1 MNIFCIVFF
10 CFFLIAFNINALER
24 KIIIASTT
32 STYDSGLLKYL
43 NQNFMKKY
51 KINVQ
56 TIVQG
61 TGQAIRTAKDGN
73 VELLLVHHKES
84 EIEFM
89 KNDYGLKRFDLMY
102 NDYVVI
108 GTKEDLDKCQNIQ
121 NKLKNIIE
129 NNLKFISRGDDSG
142 THKKE
147 LELWLLF
154 NLDPEK
160 FSENYL
166 SVGQGM
172 GHTLLMAN
180 EMRAYTISD
189 RSTWIA
195 FKRKDNL
202 KIICENKPPLFNQY
216 GIILVNPK
224 LNTSLNIKDAEIY
237 LNWII
242 SEEGKFLINNYKIN
256 DQQLFYFN
264 YDK

>member
-1 MNIFCIVFF
+1 MNIFHLVFF
-10 CFFLIAFNINALER
+10 CFFLFTFSISALER

-43 NQNFMKKY
+43 NKHFMKKY
-51 KINVQ
+51 EINVQ

-73 VELLLVHHKES
+73 VELLLVHHKKS

-89 KNDYGLKRFDLMY
+89 KNDYGLTRFNLMY
-102 NDYVVI
+102 NDYVII
-108 GTKEDLDKCQNIQ
+108 GPKEDLDKCQNIQ

-154 NLDPEK
+154 NLNPEK

-180 EMRAYTISD
+180 EMKAYTISD

-224 LNTSLNIKDAEIY
+224 LNRSLNIKDAEIY

-264 YDK
+264 YNK

>member
-1 MNIFCIVFF
+1 MNIFCLVFF
-10 CFFLIAFNINALER
+10 CFFLFTFNINALER

-43 NQNFMKKY
+43 NKHFMNKY
-51 KINVQ
+51 EINVQ

-89 KNDYGLKRFDLMY
+89 KNDYGLKRFNLMY
-102 NDYVVI
+102 NDYVII
-108 GTKEDLDKCQNIQ
+108 GPKEDLDKCQNIQ

-154 NLDPEK
+154 NLNPEK

-180 EMRAYTISD
+180 EMKAYTISD

-224 LNTSLNIKDAEIY
+224 LNRNLNIKDAEIY
-237 LNWII
+237 LNWLI

>member
-1 MNIFCIVFF
+1 MNIFRLVFF
-10 CFFLIAFNINALER
+10 CFFLFAFSISALER

-43 NQNFMKKY
+43 NKNFMNKY
-51 KINVQ
+51 EINVQ

-84 EIEFM
+84 EVEFM
-89 KNDYGLKRFDLMY
+89 KNDYGIKRFDLMY
-102 NDYVVI
+102 NDYVII
-108 GTKEDLDKCQNIQ
+108 GPKEDLDKCQNIQ

-154 NLDPEK
+154 NLNPKK
-160 FSENYL
+160 FSDNYL

-180 EMRAYTISD
+180 EMKAYTISD

-224 LNTSLNIKDAEIY
+224 LNRNLNIKDAEIY

-242 SEEGKFLINNYKIN
+242 SEEGKLLINNYKID

>member
-1 MNIFCIVFF
+1 MNIFRFLFF
-10 CFFLIAFNINALER
+10 CFFLFSFSINALER

-43 NQNFMKKY
+43 NKHFMNKY
-51 KINVQ
+51 EINVQ

-73 VELLLVHHKES
+73 VELLLVHHKKS

-89 KNDYGLKRFDLMY
+89 NSDYGLKRFDLMY
-102 NDYVVI
+102 NDYVII
-108 GTKEDLDKCQNIQ
+108 GPKEDLDKCQNIQ
-121 NKLKNIIE
+121 NKLKNIIK

-154 NLDPEK
+154 NLNPEK

-180 EMRAYTISD
+180 EMKAYTISD

>member
-1 MNIFCIVFF
+1 MNIFRLVFF
-10 CFFLIAFNINALER
+10 CFFLFSFNINALER

-43 NQNFMKKY
+43 NKHFMNKHE
-51 KINVQ
+51 INVQ

-61 TGQAIRTAKDGN
+61 TGQAIRTAEDGN
-73 VELLLVHHKES
+73 VEILLVHHKES
-84 EIEFM
+84 EIKFM
-89 KNDYGLKRFDLMY
+89 ENNYGLRRLNLMY
-102 NDYVVI
+102 NDYVII
-108 GTKEDLDKCQNIQ
+108 GPKEDLNKCQNIQ
-121 NKLKNIIE
+121 NKLKSIIK

-154 NLDPEK
+154 NLDPAK
-160 FSENYL
+160 FSDNYL

-195 FKRKDNL
+195 FKKKENL

-224 LNTSLNIKDAEIY
+224 LNINLNIKDAEIY
-237 LNWII
+237 LNWLI

-256 DQQLFYFN
+256 NKQLFYFN

>member
-1 MNIFCIVFF
+1 MNIFCLVFF
-10 CFFLIAFNINALER
+10 CFFLFTFNINALER

-43 NQNFMKKY
+43 NKHFMKKY
-51 KINVQ
+51 EINVQ

-89 KNDYGLKRFDLMY
+89 KNDYGLKRFNLMY
-102 NDYVVI
+102 NDYVII
-108 GTKEDLDKCQNIQ
+108 GPKEDLDKCQNIQ

-154 NLDPEK
+154 NLNPEK

-180 EMRAYTISD
+180 EMKAYTISD

-242 SEEGKFLINNYKIN
+242 SEEAKFLINNYKIN

>member
-1 MNIFCIVFF
+1 MNIFCLVFF
-10 CFFLIAFNINALER
+10 YFFLIAFNINALER

-43 NQNFMKKY
+43 NKNFMNKY
-51 KINVQ
+51 EINVQ

-84 EIEFM
+84 EVEFM
-89 KNDYGLKRFDLMY
+89 KNDYGIKRFDLMY
-102 NDYVVI
+102 NDYVII
-108 GTKEDLDKCQNIQ
+108 GPKEDLDKCQNIH
-121 NKLKNIIE
+121 NKFKNIIE
-129 NNLKFISRGDDSG
+129 NNLRFISRGDDSG

-180 EMRAYTISD
+180 EMKAYTISD

-224 LNTSLNIKDAEIY
+224 LNRNLNIKDAEIY
-237 LNWII
+237 LNWLI

-256 DQQLFYFN
+256 NQQLFYFN

>member
-1 MNIFCIVFF
+1 MNIFRLVFF
-10 CFFLIAFNINALER
+10 CFFLFAFSISALER

-43 NQNFMKKY
+43 NKHFMKKY
-51 KINVQ
+51 DINVQ

-73 VELLLVHHKES
+73 VELLLVHHKKS

-89 KNDYGLKRFDLMY
+89 KNDYGLTRFNLMY
-102 NDYVVI
+102 NDYVII
-108 GTKEDLDKCQNIQ
+108 GPKEDIVKCQNIQ

-154 NLDPEK
+154 NLNPEK

-180 EMRAYTISD
+180 EMKAYTISD

-224 LNTSLNIKDAEIY
+224 LNRNLNIKDAKIY
-237 LNWII
+237 LNWLI
-242 SEEGKFLINNYKIN
+242 SEEGKSLINNYKIN

>member
-1 MNIFCIVFF
+1 MNIFCLVFF

-108 GTKEDLDKCQNIQ
+108 GPKEDLDKCQNIQ

-180 EMRAYTISD
+180 EMKAYTISD

-195 FKRKDNL
+195 FKKKDNL
-202 KIICENKPPLFNQY
+202 KIICENKPPLLNQ
-216 GIILVNPK
+216 
-224 LNTSLNIKDAEIY
+224 
-237 LNWII
+237 
-242 SEEGKFLINNYKIN
+242 
-256 DQQLFYFN
+256 
-264 YDK
+264 

>member
-1 MNIFCIVFF
+1 MKIFYLIFF
-10 CFFLIAFNINALER
+10 FFFLFSSNINSLER

-43 NQNFMKKY
+43 NKHFMNKFQ
-51 KINVQ
+51 INVQ

-73 VELLLVHHKES
+73 VEILLVHHKES
-84 EIEFM
+84 EIAFM
-89 KNDYGLKRFDLMY
+89 KNNYGLQRFNLMY
-102 NDYVVI
+102 NDYIII
-108 GTKEDLDKCQNIQ
+108 GPKEDLDECQNIQ
-121 NKLKNIIE
+121 NKLINIIK

-154 NLDPEK
+154 NLDPEN
-160 FSENYL
+160 FSNNYL

-172 GHTLLMAN
+172 GHTLLIAN
-180 EMRAYTISD
+180 EMKAYTISD
-189 RSTWIA
+189 RSTWIS
-195 FKRKDNL
+195 FKRKENL

-216 GIILVNPK
+216 GIILVNPE
-224 LNTSLNIKDAEIY
+224 LNGNLNIKDAEIY
-237 LNWII
+237 INWLI